1 MKTRVK
7 GLLER
12 KLEDAGRR
20 KRFEDA
26 YSSFQLEVQILN
38 AMEKKGWTFADLAQA
53 LGTHKSNIS
62 RDLSAGRINS
72 ATVSRL
78 VRIGAVL
85 GLQFLPLFVPKQAGK
100 DIVPKIQQLVSIHMP
115 RKGP

>member
-20 KRFEDA
+20 KRFDDA
-26 YSSFQLEVQILN
+26 YSAFQIEVQILN

-78 VRIGAVL
+78 VRSGAVL
-85 GLQFLPLFVPKQAGK
+85 GLQFLPLFIPMQAGK
-100 DIVPKIQQLVSIHMP
+100 DVMPKIQKIIKVTKS
-115 RKGP
+115 

>member
-12 KLEDAGRR
+12 KLEDVSRR
-20 KRFEDA
+20 KRFAEA
-26 YSSFQLEVQILN
+26 YSAFQIEVQILN
-38 AMEKKGWTFADLAQA
+38 AMEKKGWTFSDLARA

-78 VRIGAVL
+78 TRIAAVL
-85 GLQFLPLFVPKQAGK
+85 GLEFLPIFIPKQAGNK
-100 DIVPKIQQLVSIHMP
+100 MRSRIQKLVTA
-115 RKGP
+115 